1 MQNDP
6 SENEQV
12 FRDLVNSIIGQPD
25 NTMDPCFDASV
36 VEKYLEQNS
45 KNKIFYLGSKIV
57 EVGRTN
63 VVDRGLAHYIKIEGP
78 DEYKN
83 YILWPSTS
91 LGDGHDGLCLYQS
104 QDFNLDEQSIVDSDT
119 VTDLIFLLSD
129 LISESAV

>member
-6 SENEQV
+6 SENEQI

-63 VVDRGLAHYIKIEGP
+63 VITFFGQALA
-78 DEYKN
+78 
-83 YILWPSTS
+83 SA
-91 LGDGHDGLCLYQS
+91 
-104 QDFNLDEQSIVDSDT
+104 T
-119 VTDLIFLLSD
+119 VTTDFVFTNRT
-129 LISESAV
+129 IST